1 MSRAHASPPYA
12 NVSTLVNVD
21 DKGRVP
27 AFVRSN
33 GLVVGNLFVSDVF
46 ESSMLLIGQNSSRKW
61 PNELWRGERLV
72 QRLSPQA
79 QESIAMLPRMRFVR
93 AGWWPK
99 GHECGLWRLIHI
111 KPTAFSVLG
120 TSGG

>member
-1 MSRAHASPPYA
+1 
-12 NVSTLVNVD
+12 LVNVD
-21 DKGRVP
+21 DEGRVP

-33 GLVVGNLFVSDVF
+33 GLVVGNLFVSDVL
-46 ESSMLLIGQNSSRKW
+46 ESSLLLNGQNSSRKW

-93 AGWWPK
+93 AGWWPL
-99 GHECGLWRLIHI
+99 GHE
-111 KPTAFSVLG
+111 
-120 TSGG
+120 

>member
-1 MSRAHASPPYA
+1 
-12 NVSTLVNVD
+12 LVNVD

-33 GLVVGNLFVSDVF
+33 GLVVGNLFVSDVL
-46 ESSMLLIGQNSSRKW
+46 ESSVLLNGQNSSGKW

-93 AGWWPK
+93 AGWWPM
-99 GHECGLWRLIHI
+99 GHE
-111 KPTAFSVLG
+111 
-120 TSGG
+120 

>member
-1 MSRAHASPPYA
+1 
-12 NVSTLVNVD
+12 
-21 DKGRVP
+21 
-27 AFVRSN
+27 
-33 GLVVGNLFVSDVF
+33 
-46 ESSMLLIGQNSSRKW
+46 MLLNAQNSSPKW

-99 GHECGLWRLIHI
+99 GHE
-111 KPTAFSVLG
+111 
-120 TSGG
+120 